1 VPRNATNKFVGPI
14 TMKRCPTCNQ
24 TFSDEW
30 LTFCTIDGTAL
41 ETDASSPAP
50 PTLVMPPTGEARE
63 SLEAA
68 ARPAFSAPYSQS
80 PRQNIPSPW
89 QPPPPPA
96 MVAGPSQSLAVS
108 SMVLGLVSITLGWC
122 CSFGVL
128 TAPVAIVLGI
138 VALSQIKSQP
148 NRYAGKPLAIAG
160 IVSGGLYFVLLAVIV
175 LIYGLGI
182 LLSGLNRL

>member
-1 VPRNATNKFVGPI
+1 
-14 TMKRCPTCNQ
+14 M
-24 TFSDEW
+24 
-30 LTFCTIDGTAL
+30 DGTAL
-41 ETDASSPAP
+41 IETGTLSQSL
-50 PTLVMPPTGEARE
+50 PTVVMPQTGEARE
-63 SLEAA
+63 NSVEP
-68 ARPAFSAPYSQS
+68 ARPAFSSTDSRSRTP
-80 PRQNIPSPW
+80 NTPSPW

-96 MVAGPSQSLAVS
+96 MMAGPSQSLAVS

-122 CSFGVL
+122 CSFGLL

-138 VALSQIKSQP
+138 YSLSQIKSQP
-148 NRYAGKPLAIAG
+148 TRHTGKPLAIAG

>member
-1 VPRNATNKFVGPI
+1 
-14 TMKRCPTCNQ
+14 MKRCPTCNQ

-30 LTFCTIDGTAL
+30 LTFCTVDGSPL
-41 ETDASSPAP
+41 IETGTLPQSL
-50 PTLVMPPTGEARE
+50 PTVVMPQTGEVQE
-63 SLEAA
+63 NSVEQ
-68 ARPAFSAPYSQS
+68 ARPAFSSADSSS
-80 PRQNIPSPW
+80 PLQNIPSW

-96 MVAGPSQSLAVS
+96 MMAGPSQGLAVS

-122 CSFGVL
+122 CSFGLL

-148 NRYAGKPLAIAG
+148 NRYTGKPLAIAG
-160 IVSGGLYFVLLAVIV
+160 IVSGGLYFVLVAVIV

>member
-1 VPRNATNKFVGPI
+1 
-14 TMKRCPTCNQ
+14 MKRCPTCNQ

-30 LTFCTIDGTAL
+30 LTFCTTDGTSL
-41 ETDASSPAP
+41 IESETLPQSL
-50 PTLVMPPTGEARE
+50 PTLVMPQGETRE
-63 SLEAA
+63 TSVEP
-68 ARPAFSAPYSQS
+68 ARPTFSPAENRPASQGV
-80 PRQNIPSPW
+80 PSAW
-89 QPPPPPA
+89 QPPPPPV
-96 MVAGPSQSLAVS
+96 MMAGPSQGLAVS

-122 CSFGVL
+122 CSFGLL

-138 VALSQIKSQP
+138 VALSQIKSKP
-148 NRYAGKPLAIAG
+148 NRYTGKPLAIAG

>member
-1 VPRNATNKFVGPI
+1 
-14 TMKRCPTCNQ
+14 MKRCPTCNQ

-30 LTFCTIDGTAL
+30 LTFCTVDGSPL
-41 ETDASSPAP
+41 IETGTLPQSL
-50 PTLVMPPTGEARE
+50 PTVVMPQTDEARE
-63 SLEAA
+63 TSVEQP
-68 ARPAFSAPYSQS
+68 RPTFSSADSRS
-80 PRQNIPSPW
+80 PLQNIPSW

-96 MVAGPSQSLAVS
+96 MMAGPSQGLAVS

-122 CSFGVL
+122 CSFGLL

-148 NRYAGKPLAIAG
+148 NRYTGKPLAIAG
-160 IVSGGLYFVLLAVIV
+160 IVSGGLYFVLVAVIV

>member
-1 VPRNATNKFVGPI
+1 
-14 TMKRCPTCNQ
+14 MKRCPTCNQ

-30 LTFCTIDGTAL
+30 LTFCTTDGTAL
-41 ETDASSPAP
+41 IETGTLPQSL
-50 PTLVMPPTGEARE
+50 PTVVMPQTVEAQE
-63 SLEAA
+63 NSVEP
-68 ARPAFSAPYSQS
+68 ARPAFSAADSRSPSQS
-80 PRQNIPSPW
+80 VPSAW

-96 MVAGPSQSLAVS
+96 MMAGPSQGLAVS

-122 CSFGVL
+122 CSFGLL

-148 NRYAGKPLAIAG
+148 NRYTGKPLAITG

>member
-1 VPRNATNKFVGPI
+1 VSRNATDKFVVLT

-24 TFSDEW
+24 TFSDKW

-41 ETDASSPAP
+41 VENEPLYQPPTVAMPDTGETREDSNKQAGSPFSLDSPAP
-50 PTLVMPPTGEARE
+50 LKT
-63 SLEAA
+63 
-68 ARPAFSAPYSQS
+68 
-80 PRQNIPSPW
+80 PSSW

-122 CSFGVL
+122 CSFGLL

-138 VALSQIKSQP
+138 IALSQIKSQP
-148 NRYAGKPLAIAG
+148 NRYTGKPLAIAG

>member
-1 VPRNATNKFVGPI
+1 
-14 TMKRCPTCNQ
+14 MKRCPTCNQ

-30 LTFCTIDGTAL
+30 LTFCTTDGTAL
-41 ETDASSPAP
+41 IETGTLPQSLPTVVMPETGETQENPVEQLRPGFSSADSSSPSQGVP
-50 PTLVMPPTGEARE
+50 
-63 SLEAA
+63 AA
-68 ARPAFSAPYSQS
+68 
-80 PRQNIPSPW
+80 W

-96 MVAGPSQSLAVS
+96 MMAGPSQSLAVS

-122 CSFGVL
+122 CSFGLL
-128 TAPVAIVLGI
+128 TAPVAIVLGV

-148 NRYAGKPLAIAG
+148 NRYTGRPLAITG

-182 LLSGLNRL
+182 LLSGLNRF

>member
-1 VPRNATNKFVGPI
+1 
-14 TMKRCPTCNQ
+14 MKRCPTCNQ

-30 LTFCTIDGTAL
+30 LTFCTVDGTAL
-41 ETDASSPAP
+41 IETGTLPPAL
-50 PTLVMPPTGEARE
+50 PTVVVPQTSEAQE
-63 SLEAA
+63 NPVEQ
-68 ARPAFSAPYSQS
+68 ARPAFSAPDSRS
-80 PRQNIPSPW
+80 PLQNIPSW

-96 MVAGPSQSLAVS
+96 MMVGPSQGLAVS

-122 CSFGVL
+122 CSFGLL

-138 VALSQIKSQP
+138 VALSQIKNQP
-148 NRYAGKPLAIAG
+148 NRYTGKPLAIAG
-160 IVSGGLYFVLLAVIV
+160 IVSGGLYFVLVAVIV

>member
-1 VPRNATNKFVGPI
+1 
-14 TMKRCPTCNQ
+14 MKRCPTCNQ

-30 LTFCTIDGTAL
+30 LTFCTTDGTAL
-41 ETDASSPAP
+41 IETGTLPQSL
-50 PTLVMPPTGEARE
+50 PTVVMPQTGGPQANSVEP
-63 SLEAA
+63 
-68 ARPAFSAPYSQS
+68 ARPAFSSVDSRSSPQGAPFA
-80 PRQNIPSPW
+80 W

-96 MVAGPSQSLAVS
+96 MMAGPSQSLAVS

-122 CSFGVL
+122 CSFGIL
-128 TAPVAIVLGI
+128 TAPVAIALGI
-138 VALSQIKSQP
+138 YSLSQIKSQP
-148 NRYAGKPLAIAG
+148 ARYTGKPLAIAG